1 MGVCQM
7 FPLSMMNVHQGKRRN
22 GCLAEIIKQLQKHLS
37 SVSNIMAMA

>member
-22 GCLAEIIKQLQKHLS
+22 GCLAEIIKQLQKQLWKIH
-37 SVSNIMAMA
+37 